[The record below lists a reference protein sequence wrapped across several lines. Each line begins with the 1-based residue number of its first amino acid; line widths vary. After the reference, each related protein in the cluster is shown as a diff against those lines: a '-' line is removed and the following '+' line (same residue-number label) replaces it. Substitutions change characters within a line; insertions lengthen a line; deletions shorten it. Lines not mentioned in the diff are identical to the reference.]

1 MKKIE
6 IQKTYK
12 VRYKVQ
18 YEVEKGLLKVVVEG
32 IGEKSTQLGNLPE
45 ESLAKQLAEEIIK
58 ENEKK

>member
-32 IGEKSTQLGNLPE
+32 IGEKSTQLGNLSE